1 MYHMTFFYRKKMTQL
16 KFYKREWPNFC
27 GGEILYNFHT
37 TALLPGTY
45 DTAMNA
51 ASAKEA
57 ARIIV
62 EQSLR
67 RGSLIMADKVGGTG
81 HKYIIS
87 KLPRKWEKDGWIYKT
102 NRQYYINPVHN
113 SRVCHASIT
122 KTKKMP

>member
-1 MYHMTFFYRKKMTQL
+1 
-16 KFYKREWPNFC
+16 
-27 GGEILYNFHT
+27 
-37 TALLPGTY
+37 
-45 DTAMNA
+45 
-51 ASAKEA
+51 
-57 ARIIV
+57 
-62 EQSLR
+62 
-67 RGSLIMADKVGGTG
+67 MADKVGGTG